1 MCIRDR
7 DIEMEEYKIYK
18 TNRFNDEILQDIVAI
33 FYSKELAE
41 DFVSYEITLG
51 NNYAIIKDGER
62 IEI

>member
-1 MCIRDR
+1 
-7 DIEMEEYKIYK
+7 MEEYKIYK
-18 TNRFNDEILQDIVAI
+18 NNRFNDEILQDIVAI

-62 IEI
+62 IEIWIRTKG

>member
-1 MCIRDR
+1 
-7 DIEMEEYKIYK
+7 MEEYKIYK

-41 DFVSYEITLG
+41 DFVSYEI
-51 NNYAIIKDGER
+51 NYAIIKDGER

>member
-1 MCIRDR
+1 
-7 DIEMEEYKIYK
+7 MEEYKIYK

-62 IEI
+62 IEIWIRTKG

>member
-1 MCIRDR
+1 
-7 DIEMEEYKIYK
+7 MEEYKIYK

-41 DFVSYEITLG
+41 EFVSYEITLG
-51 NNYAIIKDGER
+51 NSYAIIKNGER